1 MGRTPTSAVIT
12 ILFRAQT
19 SRVILLW
26 SLYILVAATTLGV
39 NPFKGE
45 TVTPFDLLAAQPAWS
60 TATSS
65 TPIRND
71 QRSDALDALLPF
83 WLNAKKQLE
92 NGRLPLWN
100 DKPTGGEAGLLDLTE
115 ALLLPAFW
123 IFAAV
128 PSSPLG
134 FYLAILFN
142 LSVAGLGMHLF
153 LRRHVRFPAA
163 VMGSV
168 TFAFCGFNA
177 AWLYWPHV
185 FTFMW
190 CPWLLLAIDR
200 CAHRPSLV
208 RSVAIAAATS
218 LVILGGFPFVM
229 VLVLEAGGAF
239 ALVYFGLHLRS
250 RRNQAWRLLGWYAAG
265 SWLGILAC
273 AIPIIAFL
281 DWLRR
286 YNIGYRTGG
295 SFLTWHDWNLL
306 LPFRAWSTRL
316 VEPTMYV
323 GIVCV
328 VLAILGIIVFI
339 ARAKPRL
346 NPLPLFGVIL
356 LLISAGLVFGVWP
369 SWLVGW
375 LPGMSSNP
383 WSRAICILDI
393 SLILLAAFALDE
405 GWSFAIRHRIRLL
418 QATMIAILLG
428 QVGDIAAFF
437 HKFNGAVP
445 AADFYPRTPAL
456 QYMQAHV
463 GPFDY
468 VIADESFLV
477 SGTLGAYGLREWFAH
492 GFRTQA
498 LKDAMKAMVRDPF
511 TTPTASRFAVST
523 IRYKSPVMDRFNVR
537 YLALDKAMPLHVVQP
552 EIPANI
558 GKSALRPM
566 PEAHWVQF
574 FNLRR
579 PKALDGISV
588 RLATYRKSNLPGTL
602 SLTLTSADGKSLAT
616 SRLDASVVKDNAM
629 QMFSFPH
636 PVSLQAGDYA
646 FQIQYRPER
655 QNAPITAWAWNA
667 SAGGTLLVDGRP
679 TPKTLQYALDAIPS
693 HGAAWTQVFAGPNTV
708 IWENTRSP
716 GGPYFVDEL
725 GEVPSAL
732 SGSKLRVTH
741 YTPESFRLK
750 YEGAESG
757 YVVVPMMWAQGWH
770 VRTNGDPSEPKL
782 VAGVMP
788 AVPVDGAATISF
800 QYQPEPL
807 RWLWPWLALLVAT
820 VAVMLAASRRYRL
833 RARDDVCT

>member
-1 MGRTPTSAVIT
+1 MT
-12 ILFRAQT
+12 INLFRART

-26 SLYILVAATTLGV
+26 SFYILVAATTLGV

-83 WLNAKKQLE
+83 WLSAKKQLE
-92 NGRLPLWN
+92 NGHLPLWN

-153 LRRHVRFPAA
+153 LRRHLRFPAA
-163 VMGSV
+163 VMGGV

-177 AWLYWPHV
+177 AWLYWPHA
-185 FTFMW
+185 FTIMW

-200 CAHRPSLV
+200 CAHRPNLL

-229 VLVLEAGGAF
+229 VLVLEAGGVL
-239 ALVYFGLHLRS
+239 ALVYFALHLRS
-250 RRNQAWRLLGWYAAG
+250 RRDGAWRFLGWYAAG

-295 SFLTWHDWNLL
+295 SSLTWHDWTRL

-323 GIVCV
+323 GIVCA
-328 VLAILGIIVFI
+328 VLAIIGIIVFI

-346 NPLPLFGVIL
+346 NPLPLFAVIL
-356 LLISAGLVFGVWP
+356 LIISAGLVFGLWP
-369 SWLVGW
+369 IWLVGW

-383 WSRAICILDI
+383 WSRAISILDI

-418 QATMIAILLG
+418 QAAMLAILLG
-428 QVGDIAAFF
+428 QAGEIVAFF

-445 AADFYPRTPAL
+445 AADFYPATPAL

-511 TTPTASRFAVST
+511 TTPTASRFAAST
-523 IRYKSPVMDRFNVR
+523 IRYRSPVMDQFNVR
-537 YLALDKAMPLHVVQP
+537 YLALDRAMPLHAVQP
-552 EIPANI
+552 EVSANV
-558 GKSALRPM
+558 GQSPLQSM
-566 PEAHWVQF
+566 PGANWVQF
-574 FNLRR
+574 FNLQR
-579 PKALDGISV
+579 PQALDGISV
-588 RLATYRKSNLPGTL
+588 RLATYRQFDLPGTL

-616 SRLDASVVKDNAM
+616 STIDASVVKDNAM

-636 PVSLQAGDYA
+636 PVSLQVGEHA
-646 FQIQYRPER
+646 FHIQYRPAR
-655 QNAPITAWAWNA
+655 RNTPITAWAWNTR
-667 SAGGTLLVDGRP
+667 AGGTLLVNGRP
-679 TPKTLQYALDAIPS
+679 TPKTVQYALDVAPP
-693 HGAAWTQVFAGPNTV
+693 HDAVWTQVFSGHNTV

-716 GGPYFVDEL
+716 DGPYFVDEL
-725 GEVPSAL
+725 GDVPSAR
-732 SGSKLRVTH
+732 SGSNLRITH
-741 YTPESFRLK
+741 YTPESFTLN
-750 YEGAESG
+750 YVGAGSG
-757 YVVVPMMWAQGWH
+757 YVVVPMMWAEGWQ
-770 VRTNGDPSEPKL
+770 VRTNGDALEPKL
-782 VAGVMP
+782 MANVMP
-788 AVPVDGAATISF
+788 AVPVHGTTTISF
-800 QYQPEPL
+800 RYEPEPL
-807 RWLWPWLALLVAT
+807 RWLWPWLALMVVTIGA
-820 VAVMLAASRRYRL
+820 MIAAPRICKGSP
-833 RARDDVCT
+833 ARGGART